1 MSTTFQLDTSTSR
14 ANPTPAPM
22 KRLTVPRIR
31 SRKQDGVTAEPLVM
45 LTAYTARQAQ
55 LLDAHCDLLLVGDSL
70 GQVIYGLPST
80 IPVTLRMMA
89 DHAAAVVRGSYHSVV
104 VVDMPFGSYEQS
116 PQQAFENASFLLK
129 ESGAAAVKLEGGEA
143 MAETVAFLNQ
153 RGIPVM
159 GHVGLTPQAVNVLGG
174 YMARGR
180 SGAEADKIVSDAK
193 ALDEA
198 GAFAIVIEGVVEP
211 IAIDATKAVGAPTIG
226 IGASAQCD
234 GQVLVTE
241 DMLGMFERVPRFV
254 KKYGDIAETIEA
266 TAKTYAEE
274 VRARSFP
281 GEEQLYQPK

>member
-1 MSTTFQLDTSTSR
+1 
-14 ANPTPAPM
+14 M

-31 SRKQDGVTAEPLVM
+31 SRKKDGVTAEPLVM

-104 VVDMPFGSYEQS
+104 VVDMPFGSYEAS
-116 PQQAFENASFLLK
+116 PQQAFESASFLLK

-180 SGAEADKIVSDAK
+180 SDAEADKIVTDSK

-198 GAFAIVIEGVVEP
+198 GAFAVVIEGVVEP
-211 IAIDATKAVGAPTIG
+211 IAIAATKAISCPTIG

-254 KKYGDIAETIEA
+254 KKYGDIAGVIEN
-266 TAKTYAEE
+266 TAKEYAEE
-274 VRARSFP
+274 VRARTFP
-281 GEEQLYQPK
+281 SDEQTYQPKS